1 MIDNLTTPEDL
12 VFPQAIYQSH
22 EIPCAD
28 YLMSL
33 REKLT
38 EEFLEGFGSLEE
50 AAIAEDYCGRTLG
63 WDYQGYNGATTQ
75 QDVEPL
81 RLETVNKATNQLEE
95 NLDSWKTMLLKYET
109 RTPTW
114 GDDMKITLEDLR
126 PDLVKRY
133 PTAWELTQKYGEYC
147 PISNYSIIAPKTVL
161 RRHTGPENRTG
172 KYVRIHIPLI
182 IPEGDIFLEVNGE
195 KVDWSDLFGF
205 NNQLAH
211 SAWNLSNEYRLVY
224 IIDLD
229 REHIGLPP
237 GSLYDERLEKYAKP
251 FSKEKYY
258 LDKMENLT

>member
-1 MIDNLTTPEDL
+1 MSMIEDL
-12 VFPQAIYQSH
+12 VFPQAIYKRH
-22 EIPCAD
+22 EIPVAD

-38 EEFLEGFGSLEE
+38 EEFLAGFDSLEQ
-50 AAIAEDYCGRTLG
+50 AATADDHCVRTLG
-63 WDYQGYNGATTQ
+63 WDYQGYNGAKTQ

-81 RLETVNKATNQLEE
+81 RLETFNKTTRQLEE

-114 GDDMKITLEDLR
+114 GDDMKITLEDIR
-126 PDLVKRY
+126 PDLVARY
-133 PTAWELTQKYGEYC
+133 PTAWELTKKFGEYC
-147 PISNYSIIAPKTVL
+147 PISNYSVMAPRSVL

-172 KYVRIHIPLI
+172 KYIRIHIPLI

-211 SAWNLSNEYRLVY
+211 SSWNLSDEYRLVY

-229 REHIGLPP
+229 REFIGLPP
-237 GSLYDERLEKYAKP
+237 GSLYDERLEKYASA
-251 FSKEKYY
+251 FLEEKYY
-258 LDKMENLT
+258 LERMEQLQK